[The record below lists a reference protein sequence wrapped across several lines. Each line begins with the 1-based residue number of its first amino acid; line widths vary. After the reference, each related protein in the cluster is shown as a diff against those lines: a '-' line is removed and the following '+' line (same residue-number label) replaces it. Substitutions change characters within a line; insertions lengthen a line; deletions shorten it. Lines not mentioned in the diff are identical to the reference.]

1 MAVHYRNPRHG
12 RSRHRWIS
20 GEDVVKS
27 TLVDIEVRI
36 IHLTERAILVTVDD
50 EKEVWLPLSQIE
62 VTKGK
67 QNRAI
72 VTMPEAYALDKE
84 LI

>member
-1 MAVHYRNPRHG
+1 M
-12 RSRHRWIS
+12 
-20 GEDVVKS
+20 KS

-36 IHLTERAILVTVDD
+36 IHLTERAILVTADD

-62 VTKGK
+62 VTNKST

>member
-1 MAVHYRNPRHG
+1 M
-12 RSRHRWIS
+12 
-20 GEDVVKS
+20 KS
-27 TLVDIEVRI
+27 NLVDMEVRV
-36 IHLTERAILVTVDD
+36 IHMTDRAILVTADD

-62 VTKGK
+62 VAKTAK
-67 QNRAI
+67 QDRVI

>member
-1 MAVHYRNPRHG
+1 M
-12 RSRHRWIS
+12 
-20 GEDVVKS
+20 KS

-36 IHLTERAILVTVDD
+36 IHLTERAILVTADD

-62 VTKGK
+62 VTNKST

-72 VTMPEAYALDKE
+72 VTMPESYALDKE